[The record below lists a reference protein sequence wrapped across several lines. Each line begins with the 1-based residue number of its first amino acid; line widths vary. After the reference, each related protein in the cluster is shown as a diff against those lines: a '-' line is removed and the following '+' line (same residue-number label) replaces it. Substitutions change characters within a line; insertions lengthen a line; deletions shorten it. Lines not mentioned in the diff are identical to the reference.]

1 MAPGWAGH
9 GTVRAAAGSVPA
21 EGSPG
26 GAVVVSGGSAVSVDE
41 GVEEA
46 RCGAVEVGV
55 TVGDAAGDV
64 RVDDQGGALVGV
76 KKVSG
81 LVFVPGFSGR

>member
-1 MAPGWAGH
+1 
-9 GTVRAAAGSVPA
+9 
-21 EGSPG
+21 
-26 GAVVVSGGSAVSVDE
+26 VVVSGGSAVSVDEGVEDFE